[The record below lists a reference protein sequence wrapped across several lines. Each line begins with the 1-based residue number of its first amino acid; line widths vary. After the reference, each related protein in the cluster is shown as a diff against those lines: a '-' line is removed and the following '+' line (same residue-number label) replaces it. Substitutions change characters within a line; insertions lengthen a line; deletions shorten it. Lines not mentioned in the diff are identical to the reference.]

1 MTTYSASA
9 LAAAL
14 MPIAYEENSKAAGR
28 VIRKFLRDEL
38 GEGKAVVGKGGR
50 YALDYNKRELTALT
64 KRFATWE
71 AKQAADKAARAE
83 LKAAQAIKTVPVEA
97 DEPADLDEAEDTADE
112 AAADY
117 EGPSDED
124 IAALLEDDE
133 DIDEL

>member
-14 MPIAYEENSKAAGR
+14 MPTAYEENSKSAGR

-50 YALDYNKRELTALT
+50 YALDYNKRELTALA
-64 KRFATWE
+64 KRFAAWE

-83 LKAAQAIKTVPVEA
+83 LKAAQAIKTIPVEA
-97 DEPADLDEAEDTADE
+97 DEAGDLDTDE
-112 AAADY
+112 APEGDY
-117 EGPSDED
+117 QGPSDED